1 MVMSITL
8 LRVQTMKIRMFL
20 SNHGTL
26 FGNEKED
33 LHTKE
38 THICSG
44 GNMSAIDKIS
54 LLDYVAVHEKQNKCI
69 FSNKKTQMLEA
80 SFLLVWQKVLLN
92 VQSQECSIRKEQ
104 STKSVNVKSI
114 FDNKQIQPCVQPTN
128 FCRKPFFVN
137 GKREFCN
144 LRIDWTRFC
153 QKYGPRLQFSWIDGL

>member
-54 LLDYVAVHEKQNKCI
+54 LLDYVAVY
-69 FSNKKTQMLEA
+69 
-80 SFLLVWQKVLLN
+80 
-92 VQSQECSIRKEQ
+92 
-104 STKSVNVKSI
+104 TKSKTNVYSA
-114 FDNKQIQPCVQPTN
+114 T
-128 FCRKPFFVN
+128 
-137 GKREFCN
+137 KRLKC
-144 LRIDWTRFC
+144 
-153 QKYGPRLQFSWIDGL
+153 